1 MIVPDVD
8 TSPLRAGQYTESARG
23 RSVLLA
29 LFLLSLL
36 LPIRPEVAGLRLDPY
51 RFLLLIMFVPFL
63 IKLFSGQAGRF
74 TSSDGLLVLFVLWI
88 IVTFVFHHGSE
99 IIPYALVTS
108 IELLGGYMAGRL
120 LIRSAT
126 DYRRFIK
133 FLMIALLVMFPL
145 AIFELLTFRMPISE
159 ILGPYITAIPKFMNA
174 RYGLS
179 RVQVVFPHAIHF
191 GLFCSLAVANIYY
204 LYRSSLHLML
214 PQIILVLSMI
224 AMSLSSAP
232 LLSALLQ
239 IMIIIWG
246 KLTGER
252 WRLLIV
258 LSVSVYV
265 IIELLSNRGPI
276 IILIETMTLNPQ
288 TAWWRVHIWNFGSQ
302 SVLNYPI
309 FGIGLN
315 DWVRPEWL
323 TPTVDNYW
331 LVVAMRHGFP
341 GITFLI
347 AALTIHIYRIV
358 RAKILHSGQKMLR
371 TGYTVSLIGMLFTL
385 ATVHVWD
392 ALSAFIMFYIGAGAF
407 LYTSFSEETES
418 KSPPNHKHEAKKAD
432 TRTIAKQGLSRKPP
446 LPFFQAQNRSTHQ
459 LRGPEEQE

>member
-8 TSPLRAGQYTESARG
+8 NSPRRAGQYAESARG

-29 LFLLSLL
+29 LFILSLL
-36 LPIRPEVAGLRLDPY
+36 LPIRPDVAGLRLDPY

-88 IVTFVFHHGSE
+88 IFTFIFHHGPK
-99 IIPYALVTS
+99 IMPYALATS

-120 LIRSAT
+120 LVRSAA
-126 DYRRFIK
+126 DYRRFIR
-133 FLMIALLVMFPL
+133 FFMIALLVMFPL

-159 ILGPYITAIPKFMNA
+159 ILGPYVTAIPKFMNA

-191 GLFCSLAVANIYY
+191 GFFCSLAVANIYY
-204 LYRSSLHLML
+204 LYRGSLHLML
-214 PQIILVLSMI
+214 PQISLVLSMI
-224 AMSLSSAP
+224 FMSLSSAP

-239 IMIIIWG
+239 ILLIIWG
-246 KLTGER
+246 KLTAER
-252 WRLLIV
+252 WRLLIIF
-258 LSVSVYV
+258 SVSAYV

-276 IILIETMTLNPQ
+276 VILIETMTLNPE

-302 SVLNYPI
+302 SVLNNPF

-315 DWVRPEWL
+315 DWVRPKWL
-323 TPTVDNYW
+323 AETVDNYW

-341 GITFLI
+341 GIALLI
-347 AALTIHIYRIV
+347 TALTIHIYSIV
-358 RAKILHSGQKMLR
+358 RVSISHSGLKMLR
-371 TGYTVSLIGMLFTL
+371 TGYTVSLIGMLLTL

-392 ALSAFIMFYIGAGAF
+392 AMNAFIMFYIGAGAF
-407 LYTSFSEETES
+407 LYTSFYEEEEK
-418 KSPPNHKHEAKKAD
+418 KSPPNHRHRARKTD
-432 TRTIAKQGLSRKPP
+432 DRTIAKQGLIRKPP
-446 LPFFQAQNRSTHQ
+446 LPFSQSQNQSIHQ
-459 LRGPEEQE
+459 FRGPEEQ